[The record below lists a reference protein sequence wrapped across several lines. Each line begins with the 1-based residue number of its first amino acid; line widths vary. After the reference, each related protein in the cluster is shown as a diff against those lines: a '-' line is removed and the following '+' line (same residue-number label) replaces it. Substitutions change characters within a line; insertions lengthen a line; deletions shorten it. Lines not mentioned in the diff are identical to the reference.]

1 MLKVLWLHK
10 DKIKNSISN
19 KCFWRLQKALVYIK
33 INLID
38 SNGSIYLTVDSVI
51 EINNII
57 PISSNITL
65 RKVNVE
71 PYRFDEMY
79 MDNRRQALS
88 NTRSIQRKIATLKF
102 YSIPLN
108 KIHPFLMEMV
118 WSVRYWLFLMI

>member
-1 MLKVLWLHK
+1 MLKVLWLHQ
-10 DKIKNSISN
+10 DKIKNSIPN
-19 KCFWRLQKALVYIK
+19 KYFWRLQKALVYIK
-33 INLID
+33 INWID

-65 RKVNVE
+65 RRVNVE

-88 NTRSIQRKIATLKF
+88 NTRLIQRKIATLKF
-102 YSIPLN
+102 YSILSN
-108 KIHPFLMEMV
+108 KIHPFFMEMV
-118 WSVRYWLFLMI
+118 WSVRY

>member
-1 MLKVLWLHK
+1 M
-10 DKIKNSISN
+10 
-19 KCFWRLQKALVYIK
+19 VYIK

-108 KIHPFLMEMV
+108 KIYPFLMEMV
-118 WSVRYWLFLMI
+118 

>member
-19 KCFWRLQKALVYIK
+19 KYFWRLQKALVYIK